1 VLVFAGFRAKSSEGL
16 WRWVW
21 APGRGGTGGSEPSI
35 FSFSDF
41 LFQRDMYCDRSAEDS
56 LSIIGQHI

>member
-1 VLVFAGFRAKSSEGL
+1 MRGCGGGCGRQGGE
-16 WRWVW
+16 
-21 APGRGGTGGSEPSI
+21 GRGTEGSEPSI

-56 LSIIGQHI
+56 LGIIGQHI